1 PGGGAVH
8 HRRCQHV
15 AVLRQERR
23 LRQLLHA
30 EVLRAD
36 LLVPAGKRPAA
47 QRSAAGE
54 DRAVDGSGA
63 QERGAGEREL
73 LLEVPRV
80 LAAIHPDLAAA
91 ALVEPGVA
99 GNLVIDAVEQA
110 GLEGRRAGRRAGAAR
125 RETARTALDQ

>member
-1 PGGGAVH
+1 
-8 HRRCQHV
+8 
-15 AVLRQERR
+15 
-23 LRQLLHA
+23 
-30 EVLRAD
+30 
-36 LLVPAGKRPAA
+36 
-47 QRSAAGE
+47 RSAAGE

-63 QERGAGEREL
+63 QERGAGERQL

-125 RETARTALDQ
+125 RETVRTALDQGAQIRRIPVLHRVLELPEADAVQMQEQHPPPRRQRRPGLTP